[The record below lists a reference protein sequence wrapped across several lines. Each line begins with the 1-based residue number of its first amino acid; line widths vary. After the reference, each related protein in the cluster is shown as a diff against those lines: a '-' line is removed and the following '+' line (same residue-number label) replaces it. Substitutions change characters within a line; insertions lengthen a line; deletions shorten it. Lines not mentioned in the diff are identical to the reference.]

1 MIKVG
6 ATVKSKNLLVHF
18 FLIFFVLITLGP
30 FLWMIFTSFKTF
42 EESIRLPITILPQ
55 EWYAGAY
62 PNVWGRF
69 PFLSFYFNTFVVL
82 IITVVL
88 QVFIS
93 SLAAYAF
100 ARLEFPFKNALF
112 VAALAL
118 LMVPGQIFLIPH
130 FQIMVDLNLT
140 NTLTAL
146 WLPRIFGVFG
156 TFLLRQFFMTLP
168 KSLDEAARID
178 GCNFFQIY
186 LLILMPLMKPAIIS
200 LAIITGLNS
209 WRELLWPLIINT
221 SPDRLTLSAG
231 LAMLIGEHTTVWPHV
246 MAASTLAVWPMI
258 ILFFF
263 FQRQFI
269 EGIAITGTKD

>member
-1 MIKVG
+1 MKR
-6 ATVKSKNLLVHF
+6 KHFLVHGC
-18 FLIFFVLITLGP
+18 LIFTAALTLGP

-55 EWYAGAY
+55 EWYAGSY
-62 PNVWGRF
+62 SSVWGRF
-69 PFLSFYFNTFVVL
+69 PFMNFYINTFAVL

-112 VAALAL
+112 FAALAL

-130 FQIMVDLNLT
+130 FQMMVNWNLT

-156 TFLLRQFFMTLP
+156 TFLLRQFFMSLP

-186 LLILMPLMKPAIIS
+186 WKILMPLMKPALIS
-200 LAIITGLNS
+200 LAILTGLNS
-209 WRELLWPLIINT
+209 WRELLWPLIVNT
-221 SPDRLTLSAG
+221 SMDRLTLSAG

-246 MAASTLAVWPMI
+246 MAASTMAVWPMI
-258 ILFFF
+258 IIFFI

-269 EGIAITGTKD
+269 EGIAISGTKE

>member
-1 MIKVG
+1 MKR
-6 ATVKSKNLLVHF
+6 KNYLVHF
-18 FLIFFVLITLGP
+18 FLILAVVITLGP
-30 FLWMIFTSFKTF
+30 FLWMVFTSFKSF

-69 PFLSFYFNTFVVL
+69 PFLRFYYNTFVVL
-82 IITVVL
+82 IVTVVL

-100 ARLEFPFKNALF
+100 ARLEFPFKNVLF

-118 LMVPGQIFLIPH
+118 LMVPGQVFLIPH
-130 FQIMVDLNLT
+130 FQIMVNLGLT
-140 NTLTAL
+140 NSLTAL

-156 TFLLRQFFMTLP
+156 TFLLRQFFMSLP

-178 GCNFFQIY
+178 GCNFFQVY
-186 LLILMPLMKPAIIS
+186 WLILMPLMKPALLS
-200 LAIITGLNS
+200 LAILTGLNT

-221 SPDRLTLSAG
+221 SPNYLTLSAG

-246 MAASTLAVWPMI
+246 MAASTLAVWPMVI
-258 ILFFF
+258 IFFI

-269 EGIAITGTKD
+269 EGIAITGTKE

>member
-1 MIKVG
+1 MKR
-6 ATVKSKNLLVHF
+6 KHYLVHF
-18 FLIFFVLITLGP
+18 FLILFVAITLGP
-30 FLWMIFTSFKTF
+30 FIWMILTSFKTF
-42 EESIRLPITILPQ
+42 EDSIRLPITIIPR

-69 PFLSFYFNTFVVL
+69 PFMSFYFNTFAVL

-112 VAALAL
+112 IAALAL

-130 FQIMVDLNLT
+130 FQIMVNLGLT

-156 TFLLRQFFMTLP
+156 TFLLRQFFMSLP

-178 GCNFFQIY
+178 GCNFFQVY
-186 LLILMPLMKPAIIS
+186 WLILMPLMKPALLS

-221 SPDRLTLSAG
+221 SPDRMTLSAG

-258 ILFFF
+258 IIFFI

-269 EGIAITGTKD
+269 EGIAITGTKG